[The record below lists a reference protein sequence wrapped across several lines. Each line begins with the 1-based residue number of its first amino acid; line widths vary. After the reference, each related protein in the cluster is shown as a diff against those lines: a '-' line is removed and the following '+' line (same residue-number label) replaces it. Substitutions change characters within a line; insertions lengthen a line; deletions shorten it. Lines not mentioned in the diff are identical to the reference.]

1 MTSRVNWVVQSS
13 AVDYLHTMLVLMQHY
28 LAEEEIEGRF
38 CISIHD
44 EVRYLISDKDKY
56 RAALA
61 LQFTNLIT
69 RFALF
74 IFIFHL

>member
-1 MTSRVNWVVQSS
+1 MQSS
-13 AVDYLHTMLVLMQHY
+13 AVDYLHTMLVLMQHF
-28 LAEEEIEGRF
+28 LAEHEIEGRF

-61 LQFTNLIT
+61 LQLTNLIT
-69 RFALF
+69 RFVLGF
-74 IFIFHL
+74 WVSEVNLLSI